1 MMTKTADNIGTDDG
15 NVLVVNTQAS
25 KKGLS

>member
-1 MMTKTADNIGTDDG
+1 MTKAADKIGTDDG
-15 NVLVVNTQAS
+15 NVLAVNTQAS